1 MNILRTPALL
11 TFLIFIS
18 TTSVFATTFEFD
30 FADGVLGE
38 LTSTISFENDDEEVI
53 LTVTGYYWDGDSW
66 ETANLYRRNQDNDH
80 GLGVCN
86 PEETPC
92 PGPSGGGDIN
102 ELDNDGKP
110 ELIALWKDPDYDW
123 YSLGLSSLD
132 GNAGDPE
139 IERGVLWGA
148 DSGSL
153 AGVNDDLSDFGGS
166 ALDMFE
172 FEGGTVEPDLN
183 VSGVAYTYLFFQPID
198 WSFDPILML
207 GGGHGHHSKAN
218 DNNDFLI
225 RGAVLNRSD
234 VPEPSSLLL
243 IVGGLALVAR
253 VRRRRN

>member
-11 TFLIFIS
+11 AFSIFIS

-38 LTSTISFENDDEEVI
+38 LTSTISFENEDEEVI

-66 ETANLYRRNQDNDH
+66 ETADLYRRNQPNDH

-86 PEETPC
+86 PLETPC

-102 ELDNDGKP
+102 ELDNDGAP
-110 ELIALWKDPDYDW
+110 ELIMLWKDPEYDW

-132 GNAGDPE
+132 GNRGDPDE
-139 IERGVLWGA
+139 YERGVLWGA
-148 DSGSL
+148 DGASL
-153 AGVNDDLSDFGGS
+153 AGVNDDLSNFGGS
-166 ALDMFE
+166 VIDMFE
-172 FEGGTVEPDLN
+172 FEGGTIEPDLDA
-183 VSGVAYTYLFFQPID
+183 SGVGYSYLFFQPID
-198 WSFDPILML
+198 WSFDPTLTI
-207 GGGHGHHSKAN
+207 SDWDRSPN

-225 RGAVLNRSD
+225 RGAVLVRAD

-243 IVGGLALVAR
+243 MVAGLGLVAR
-253 VRRRRN
+253 VRRRRR